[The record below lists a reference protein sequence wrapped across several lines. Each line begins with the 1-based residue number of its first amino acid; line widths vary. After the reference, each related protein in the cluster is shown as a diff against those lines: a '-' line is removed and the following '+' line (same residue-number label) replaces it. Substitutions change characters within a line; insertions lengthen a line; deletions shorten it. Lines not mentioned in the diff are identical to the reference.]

1 MGEYMD
7 KSEGKVKEIYG
18 RVSGD
23 RSKQTEGRA
32 LQARGGLKGFFE
44 RAKHAFSRAF
54 KTEDRTRRPI

>member
-23 RSKQTEGRA
+23 RSKQAEGRA
-32 LQARGGLKGFFE
+32 LQARGGLKGFIE
-44 RAKHAFSRAF
+44 RAKQAFSRAF